1 MKASNGG
8 KMDFVAGDL
17 IEFGWIYSTCS
28 LNNKTAL
35 YLGECFIYRPDG
47 KVIENHK
54 VLVIGEHSSTIIDK
68 GLLRHMKKKNKVF
81 S

>member
-47 KVIENHK
+47 VVIIAYHPEGGTLRMITTEGLERWCVISYCE
-54 VLVIGEHSSTIIDK
+54 VLG
-68 GLLRHMKKKNKVF
+68 
-81 S
+81 